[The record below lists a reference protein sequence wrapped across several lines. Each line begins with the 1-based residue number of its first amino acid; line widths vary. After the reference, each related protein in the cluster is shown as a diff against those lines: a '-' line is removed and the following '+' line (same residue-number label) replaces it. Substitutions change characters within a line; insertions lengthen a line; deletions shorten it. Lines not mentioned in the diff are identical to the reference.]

1 MECRCQFVYGVGA
14 LSHQVKTLLN
24 YLVLLVENL
33 RSGDVNGVDYLGD
46 HINVQNVGL

>member
-1 MECRCQFVYGVGA
+1 MECRCQFVYGVDEP
-14 LSHQVKTLLN
+14 SHQVKTLLS
-24 YLVLLVENL
+24 YLVPLVANL